1 MGEVLSIADVK
12 KKSEKIAK
20 DHRAKEVLLYVLG
33 PKAFAAYKDH
43 CKGLAP
49 KKIAEKYDLSLTSVH
64 SIPTRAKTF
73 IQSLSEAD
81 RLMKGGANASDI
93 ANATFTGAK
102 KANMLYELVNFIQT
116 GEDNLG
122 VKERNALQL
131 KKYEVETSTKRK
143 KSEKFEFIID

>member
-1 MGEVLSIADVK
+1 MGEILSIAEVK
-12 KKSEKIAK
+12 KKSEKLAK

-33 PKAFAAYKDH
+33 PRAFAAYKDH

-49 KKIAEKYDLSLTSVH
+49 KKIAEKYDLSLTSVY

-81 RLMKGGANASDI
+81 RLMKAGADASDI
-93 ANATFTGAK
+93 ANVTFTRYN
-102 KANMLYELVNFIQT
+102 KAYTLYELVNYIQT

-122 VKERNALQL
+122 VKVRNALQL

-143 KSEKFEFIID
+143 KSEKFEFNID